1 MSLWLIFIQWPIL
14 GIMSI
19 AWGIRS
25 LQQRQSLSIVQQ
37 RRWEKLLK
45 AWNIALPENEILQT
59 LQDIHAAW
67 NTLTSWGWMGL
78 GIAMTVVGTL
88 RIFQLLFTTGS
99 QIRMV
104 SLVEEPA
111 LELQL
116 VSLLLGYSMVH
127 LYGFWRLRKESLDR
141 VRYADLRP
149 RRLTDYHA
157 LVVQSLPIG
166 NLLYLIL
173 LLLVSMPYWKAQISI
188 PLISGA
194 TLTAPSWIAWIVPC
208 FMILVVLVTEAWLW
222 QVATFPRLLVGTD
235 SEPSLSAAIDD
246 ILRSL
251 VSMQILSLEYVTVGI
266 LDSVQIRFLALNRDT
281 PSDIQTMLLICMQLP
296 GLLFVAG
303 IALGLLKGQLGG
315 KMTGG
320 PWQYAKYRR
329 KEQAIAENEPLS

>member
-1 MSLWLIFIQWPIL
+1 MTLWLIFIQWPIL
-14 GIMSI
+14 GIVSL

-25 LQQRQSLSIVQQ
+25 LRQRQSLSTVQQ
-37 RRWEKLLK
+37 IRWEKLLK
-45 AWNIALPENEILQT
+45 AWNITLPENEISQT

-67 NTLTSWGWMGL
+67 STLASWGWMGF

-88 RIFQLLFTTGS
+88 HIFQLLLTTGS

-116 VSLLLGYSMVH
+116 VSLLLGYSLGH

-194 TLTAPSWIAWIVPC
+194 TLMAPSGIAWIVPC
-208 FMILVVLVTEAWLW
+208 FVILVVLVTEAWLW
-222 QVATFPRLLVGTD
+222 QVATLPRLLVGTN
-235 SEPSLSAAIDD
+235 SHPSLSAAIDD
-246 ILRSL
+246 MLRSL

-266 LDSVQIRFLALNRDT
+266 LNFVQIRFLALNRDI
-281 PSDIQTMLLICMQLP
+281 PSDIQMMLLVSMQLP

-315 KMTGG
+315 KMTGW
-320 PWQYAKYRR
+320 PWQYARHRR
-329 KEQAIAENEPLS
+329 KEQAIVENEHLS

>member
-14 GIMSI
+14 GIVSI

-25 LQQRQSLSIVQQ
+25 LRQRQSLSIVQQ

-45 AWNIALPENEILQT
+45 AWNIALPENETSQT

-67 NTLTSWGWMGL
+67 SMLASWGWVGL

-88 RIFQLLFTTGS
+88 RIFQLLLTTGS

-104 SLVEEPA
+104 SLVEEPG

-116 VSLLLGYSMVH
+116 LSLLLGYSLGH

-149 RRLTDYHA
+149 RGLTDYHA
-157 LVVQSLPIG
+157 LVVQFFSIG
-166 NLLYLIL
+166 NLLYLLL

-188 PLISGA
+188 PLINGA
-194 TLTAPSWIAWIVPC
+194 TLTASSGIAWIVPC
-208 FMILVVLVTEAWLW
+208 FVMLVVLVTEAWLW
-222 QVATFPRLLVGTD
+222 QVATFPRLLVGTNC
-235 SEPSLSAAIDD
+235 EPSLSAAIDD
-246 ILRSL
+246 MLRSL
-251 VSMQILSLEYVTVGI
+251 VSTQILSLEYVTVGI
-266 LDSVQIRFLALNRDT
+266 LNFVQIRFLVLNRDI
-281 PSDIQTMLLICMQLP
+281 PSDIQTMLLVSMQLP

-315 KMTGG
+315 KMTGW
-320 PWQYAKYRR
+320 PWQYARHRR
-329 KEQAIAENEPLS
+329 KGQAIAENEHPS